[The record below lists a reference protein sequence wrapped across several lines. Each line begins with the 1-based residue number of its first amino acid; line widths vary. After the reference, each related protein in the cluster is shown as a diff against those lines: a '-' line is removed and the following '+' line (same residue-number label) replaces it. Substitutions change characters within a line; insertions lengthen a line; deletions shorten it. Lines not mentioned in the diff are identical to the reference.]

1 MVWLTAP
8 VAVVLFIWLLIKFP
22 GSRVVVLFA
31 VVGLGLLIFVLIR
44 SGEVK
49 QEKSHSLIA
58 ASQLD
63 LSNVTLKQSY
73 SLWEV
78 SGTVR
83 NNSPYT
89 LSDFTMKV
97 TVRDCLDGSDCVVI
111 GEENTFVWV
120 TVPPSQMRTF
130 KRDVLLDNMP
140 KPKKLSWSYQIVKT
154 TAADQ

>member
-1 MVWLTAP
+1 MVWLTALI
-8 VAVVLFIWLLIKFP
+8 AVVLFIWLLITFP
-22 GSRVVVLFA
+22 GFRVVVLLA

-44 SGEVK
+44 SSKVE

-83 NNSPYT
+83 NNSAYT
-89 LSDFTMKV
+89 LHDFRMKV
-97 TVRDCLDGSDCVVI
+97 TVQDCHDGSDCVVI

-120 TVPPSQMRTF
+120 KVPPSQLRAF
-130 KRDVLLDNMP
+130 KGEVFLDNMP
-140 KPKKLSWSYQIVKT
+140 KPKKLSWSYQIVET

>member
-1 MVWLTAP
+1 
-8 VAVVLFIWLLIKFP
+8 VADCTHCGVLFIWLLINFP
-22 GSRVVVLFA
+22 GFRVVVLLA
-31 VVGLGLLIFVLIR
+31 VFGLGLSIFVLIR
-44 SGEVK
+44 SSKVE

-78 SGTVR
+78 AGTVR

-89 LSDFTMKV
+89 LHDFRMKV
-97 TVRDCLDGSDCVVI
+97 TVQDCHDGSDCVVI
-111 GEENTFVWV
+111 GEENTFVCV
-120 TVPPSQMRTF
+120 TVPPSQLRAF
-130 KRDVLLDNMP
+130 KGEVLLDNMP
-140 KPKKLSWSYQIVKT
+140 KPKKLSWSYQIVET